1 METVQVTPLRRT
13 LASSPY
19 SKFASCL
26 QGFDTV
32 GWAAGSTSGP
42 QKNMGGGE
50 FKYLGSVIS
59 VTGLKDFENRQHL
72 AKLWVQVQCTFFS
85 LILGNGPVFCALTTN
100 TIMLYRIYDNA
111 RTMAKQNNKDVE

>member
-1 METVQVTPLRRT
+1 VRVTGARRKLLDFVVQREINWADTLTIRLGATPSGLTSAHLHHPPYYGMETVQVTPLRRT

-42 QKNMGGGE
+42 QKNMGGGGIQVLRKCY
-50 FKYLGSVIS
+50 FSDGSER
-59 VTGLKDFENRQHL
+59 F
-72 AKLWVQVQCTFFS
+72 
-85 LILGNGPVFCALTTN
+85 
-100 TIMLYRIYDNA
+100 
-111 RTMAKQNNKDVE
+111 